1 MGVGVS
7 EEVIVGVWLGV
18 GTAVSLI
25 GVIVGVGVPGG
36 MVAMLM
42 VGVGSVVDVQ
52 AALSNP
58 ANTRTSIHFR
68 VFIVNP
74 LGKFSVKGPPSG

>member
-1 MGVGVS
+1 MGVGVG
-7 EEVIVGVWLGV
+7 EGVVVGVSLGM

-42 VGVGSVVDVQ
+42 VGVGSAVDVQ
-52 AALSNP
+52 AVTNNP
-58 ANTRTSIHFR
+58 TSERTRIHFR
-68 VFIVNP
+68 VFIVNL